1 MACRRTRVLLELSKC
16 SIMYIAG
23 AESYI
28 TGKPYDWMET
38 DVFKAETRSAEFLA
52 LNPNGKVPLLVFPDG
67 RVLAESNAM
76 LIHLA
81 EGTPFLP
88 SDSYQRA
95 LVYQWLFFEQYSH
108 EPYFAVSRFLLHFDH
123 GLEVSARRLAML
135 KERGEQA
142 LAVMEHELSNRQF
155 MAGADFTIADIAL
168 FAYTHTAADGGFELG
183 KWPSISRWISD
194 VSRQDGIFELKDML
208 L

>member
-1 MACRRTRVLLELSKC
+1 MAEQIQFYGDSISGNCYKLQLACSELDIEYIWHEMDILAGDTRTEK
-16 SIMYIAG
+16 
-23 AESYI
+23 
-28 TGKPYDWMET
+28 
-38 DVFKAETRSAEFLA
+38 FLA
-52 LNPNGKVPLLVFPDG
+52 LNPNGKVPLLVLPDG
-67 RVLAESNAM
+67 SVLAESNAM

-108 EPYFAVSRFLLHFDH
+108 EPYIAVSRFLLHFDH

-142 LAVMEHELSNRQF
+142 FAVMEHELSNRQF
-155 MAGADFTIADIAL
+155 MAGADFTIAV
-168 FAYTHTAADGGFELG
+168 G
-183 KWPSISRWISD
+183 SI
-194 VSRQDGIFELKDML
+194 
-208 L
+208 